1 MPHNIMN
8 MFATPLYRA
17 ALDRPF
23 TDAELACIR
32 HELKDPVFAISNHA
46 SRNKHVLDLPPMRSL
61 REVVQQHLNQY
72 FKTVFNTRNQVSL
85 QITQSWLTLS
95 RKGDTHH
102 THTHPNSVASG
113 VLYIALA
120 QDDGISFFRN
130 DDTVWHDLLPA
141 EENYFNA
148 RQYFINAKVGDV
160 LIFPSNVR
168 HGVREVRD
176 DIERVS
182 LSFNSFFV
190 GELGREEFS
199 TALNISLG

>member
-1 MPHNIMN
+1 MPHDIMN
-8 MFATPLYRA
+8 MFATPLYKA
-17 ALDRPF
+17 ALARPYSE
-23 TDAELACIR
+23 AELECVR
-32 HELKDPVFAISNHA
+32 HSLQDPIFAISNHA
-46 SRNKHVLDLPPMRSL
+46 SRNKHVLDLPAMQGL
-61 REVVQQHLNQY
+61 REAIQLHLDQY

-95 RKGDTHH
+95 RKGDIHH

-113 VLYIALA
+113 VLYISLA
-120 QDDGISFFRN
+120 QNDGISFFRN

-141 EENYFNA
+141 EENYFNS
-148 RQYFINAKVGDV
+148 RQYFINARVGDL

-199 TALNISLG
+199 TALKISLG